1 MIGMGAQTDA
11 DKALVERLNKLTEKH
26 GEKNRLA
33 KGIGVSL
40 QMISNITTGRC
51 RPSLQT
57 LVAIADYYTLTVDYL
72 LGRDGAKATP
82 EAIQRA
88 EARGYAMGLR
98 LAADAGID
106 LGERLRNKAESIEPK
121 RY

>member
-1 MIGMGAQTDA
+1 MIGMGAQKDA

-72 LGRDGAKATP
+72 LGRDGTKASP

-106 LGERLRNKAESIEPK
+106 LGERLRNKAENIEP
-121 RY
+121 RRN

>member
-1 MIGMGAQTDA
+1 MIGMGQTDVGN
-11 DKALVERLNKLTEKH
+11 ALVERLNKLTEKH
-26 GEKNRLA
+26 GEKSRLA

-40 QMISNITTGRC
+40 QMMSNITTGRC
-51 RPSLQT
+51 LPNLQT
-57 LVAIADYYTLTVDYL
+57 LVAIADYYSLTVDYL
-72 LGRDGAKATP
+72 LGRSGATATP